1 MGEKTVTNDFMFISS
16 TQHLSEGVSV
26 VAFKIADLVVG
37 IRVTSEEESEGL
49 DLASHGERG
58 YNL

>member
-1 MGEKTVTNDFMFISS
+1 MV
-16 TQHLSEGVSV
+16 VSV